1 MHSGGIDRREPSS
14 LRLQPSSSPSAQR
27 ANAVVIDNREDKQA
41 ERLIDGKGFIHR
53 RGGAAIYLAT

>member
-1 MHSGGIDRREPSS
+1 
-14 LRLQPSSSPSAQR
+14 
-27 ANAVVIDNREDKQA
+27 VVIDNREDKQA